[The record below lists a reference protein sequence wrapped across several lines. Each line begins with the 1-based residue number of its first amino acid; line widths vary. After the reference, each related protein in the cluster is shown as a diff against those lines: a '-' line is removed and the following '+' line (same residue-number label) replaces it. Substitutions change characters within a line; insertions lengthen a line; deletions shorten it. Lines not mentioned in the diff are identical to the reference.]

1 MVAQA
6 SVGFIAQFVSDLE
19 PGHGANT
26 RRNDRKS
33 LFKHSSEKVR
43 NYCCE
48 RPPSCPPRGPPAK
61 TGAAIRASLVL
72 LSRQYPITNCYVNL
86 KLVFGQS
93 WTLAP
98 AGARGFYVNW
108 L

>member
-1 MVAQA
+1 LRNGQHGPEN
-6 SVGFIAQFVSDLE
+6 SRNSHLQDGPKRLPDRQTGQLSFVL
-19 PGHGANT
+19 GG
-26 RRNDRKS
+26 
-33 LFKHSSEKVR
+33 
-43 NYCCE
+43 
-48 RPPSCPPRGPPAK
+48 
-61 TGAAIRASLVL
+61 
-72 LSRQYPITNCYVNL
+72 QYPITDYYVNL